1 MKKFFRNIALLF
13 TVILMLTTNV
23 RFAVAQEDY
32 QSMTFDEIIELA
44 KGTKVTFYGWGGSD
58 TRNRWLEEV
67 YAPFV
72 KENYDVDVEIV
83 GMDIDQILSQLSN
96 EKQAGLEDGD
106 IDMIWINGE
115 NFKTARENEFLY
127 GPINHFLPNYAEYID
142 ESDPEIE
149 YDFGY
154 SIDGFESPYGKAQLV
169 FVKDGAVA
177 EETPTDAA
185 SFLEF
190 VKAHPGKVTYP
201 ALPDFTGSAFVRNI
215 IYEFVDPN
223 EFIGLEADKEAVKEL
238 IQPAIDYLKEL
249 NPYLWNEGK
258 TFPSV
263 SPELENMFMDGEVIF
278 NISYNPYDVALG
290 IEEGRYPETAETFIF
305 NKGSIGNTS
314 FIAIAANSGNIP
326 GALVAINAMLSP
338 EMQLSQYQVLKT
350 LPVLDNDKL
359 SGEQKADFS
368 AVDMGQG
375 VLAQDE
381 LLEHRLPEMPAG
393 LVPIIE
399 EIWAE
404 EVVGQ

>member
-1 MKKFFRNIALLF
+1 MKKLGKTLALLF
-13 TVILMLTTNV
+13 TVLLMLVTNIT
-23 RFAVAQEDY
+23 FAVAQEDY
-32 QSMTFDEIIELA
+32 QSMTFDEIVELA
-44 KGTKVTFYGWGGSD
+44 KGTTVTFYGWGGSD

-67 YAPFV
+67 YAPYV
-72 KENYDVDVEIV
+72 KETYDVDVEIV

-115 NFKTARENEFLY
+115 NFKTARENDFLY

-142 ESDPEIE
+142 EADPEIE

-154 SIDGFESPYGKAQLV
+154 PIDGYETPYGKAQIV
-169 FVKDGAVA
+169 FIKDGAVA

-215 IYEFVDPN
+215 IYEFVDPS
-223 EFIGLEADKEAVKEL
+223 EFVGLEADKEVVREL
-238 IQPAIDYLKEL
+238 IRPALDYLKEL
-249 NPYLWNEGK
+249 NPYLWNEGQ
-258 TFPSV
+258 TFPSG
-263 SPELENMFMDGEVIF
+263 SPELDNMFMDGEVIF
-278 NISYNPYDVALG
+278 NISYNPFEVALG

-305 NKGSIGNTS
+305 DKGTVGNTS

-326 GALVAINAMLSP
+326 GALVAINAMLTP
-338 EMQLSQYQVLKT
+338 EMQLSQYQELKT
-350 LPVLDNDKL
+350 LPVLDNSKL
-359 SGEQKADFS
+359 SEEHVADFA

-375 VLAQDE
+375 VLTQDV
-381 LLEHRLPEMPAG
+381 LLERRLPEMPAE

>member
-1 MKKFFRNIALLF
+1 MKKLFRNIALLF
-13 TVILMLTTNV
+13 TVILMLATNL

-32 QSMTFDEIIELA
+32 QSMTFDEIVELA

-127 GPINHFLPNYAEYID
+127 GPINHFLPNYAEYVD
-142 ESDPEIE
+142 EADPEIE
-149 YDFGY
+149 HDFGY
-154 SIDGFESPYGKAQLV
+154 PIEGFESPYGKAQLV

-215 IYEFVDPN
+215 IYEFVDPS
-223 EFIGLEADKEAVKEL
+223 EFMELEADKEAVKEL

-258 TFPSV
+258 TFPSG

-359 SGEQKADFS
+359 SEEQKAEFS

-381 LLEHRLPEMPAG
+381 LLERRLPEMPAG

>member
-1 MKKFFRNIALLF
+1 
-13 TVILMLTTNV
+13 
-23 RFAVAQEDY
+23 
-32 QSMTFDEIIELA
+32 
-44 KGTKVTFYGWGGSD
+44 
-58 TRNRWLEEV
+58 
-67 YAPFV
+67 
-72 KENYDVDVEIV
+72 
-83 GMDIDQILSQLSN
+83 
-96 EKQAGLEDGD
+96 
-106 IDMIWINGE
+106 
-115 NFKTARENEFLY
+115 
-127 GPINHFLPNYAEYID
+127 
-142 ESDPEIE
+142 
-149 YDFGY
+149 
-154 SIDGFESPYGKAQLV
+154 
-169 FVKDGAVA
+169 
-177 EETPTDAA
+177 
-185 SFLEF
+185 
-190 VKAHPGKVTYP
+190 
-201 ALPDFTGSAFVRNI
+201 
-215 IYEFVDPN
+215 
-223 EFIGLEADKEAVKEL
+223 
-238 IQPAIDYLKEL
+238 
-249 NPYLWNEGK
+249 
-258 TFPSV
+258 
-263 SPELENMFMDGEVIF
+263 MDGEVIF

-375 VLAQDE
+375 VLTQDE